1 MRSHNRDT
9 DELIRER
16 VTLDDVSVN
25 QDLRSIIRAS
35 GPRASDRCAN
45 REMVITNEPQHD
57 AAAARRR
64 ASGVL
69 TERLNQLVEA
79 TGTTVGLP
87 DLRAGK
93 NVNIIGLGARFSG
106 RYFVT
111 KTTHTLDSNGYRTK
125 FTARRE
131 AALKGSR

>member
-1 MRSHNRDT
+1 VRSRNRDT
-9 DELIRER
+9 NERIRER

-25 QDLRSIIRAS
+25 QDLRAIVRAS

-45 REMVITNEPQHD
+45 REQVITNEPQPD

-64 ASGVL
+64 AVAVL

-79 TGTTVGLP
+79 TGTTIGLP
-87 DLRAGK
+87 DLRAGQK
-93 NVNIIGLGARFSG
+93 VRIVRLGARFSG
-106 RYFVT
+106 LYFVT
-111 KTTHTLDSNGYRTK
+111 KTTHTFDSSGYRTK

-131 AALKGSR
+131 ASL